1 MRWFRSQLEGAGL
14 ASLGA
19 YPPVIALLLLG
30 MSAGVVIQ
38 SIFNVYALTLFCVIG
53 ALAMTVEIIST
64 LATKR
69 RRELS
74 LLWPEVIDALQ
85 SGVVSGLSLT
95 DSFGDLA
102 ERGPKQLRPYFL
114 RTVNAL
120 DGGQPLV
127 AVLED
132 LKAQL
137 GEVNADK
144 TIEILRLVS
153 LTGSD
158 TLGSVLH
165 QQSTTLRSELNLVGQ
180 IESKQGWVVG
190 TAKLAVVAP
199 WIIVAML
206 STRSE
211 NANIYN
217 SSSGAA
223 ILLIGFAI
231 SVFAYRLVHFLGA
244 LPTKPRIWQS

>member
-1 MRWFRSQLEGAGL
+1 MRWFKSLLEGAGL
-14 ASLGA
+14 ASLGV
-19 YPPVIALLLLG
+19 YPPLVALLLLG
-30 MSAGVVIQ
+30 ISAGVVIQ
-38 SIFNVYALTLFCVIG
+38 SIFNVYALTMFCVIG
-53 ALAMTVEIIST
+53 VLAMTIEIIST
-64 LATKR
+64 LAAKR

-102 ERGPKQLRPYFL
+102 ERGPKRLRPYFE

-120 DGGQPLV
+120 DGGLPLV
-127 AVLED
+127 TALED
-132 LKAQL
+132 LKVQL
-137 GEVNADK
+137 GELNADK
-144 TIEILRLVS
+144 TIEILRLVTV
-153 LTGSD
+153 TGSD
-158 TLGSVLH
+158 NLGSVLR

-223 ILLIGFAI
+223 ILLIGFVI
-231 SVFAYRLVHFLGA
+231 SVFAYRLVHLLGA
-244 LPTKPRIWQS
+244 LPTKPRMWQS